1 MLSALKKL
9 ENIWKFRDYDVEYAK
24 IHFMPRDFLMFS
36 VGLEIHFPANIYLI
50 KVNNRNT
57 SKRYEICFKLTIKY
71 QKDVNFTPFS
81 SVSSVHFEQINVNW
95 AVT

>member
-1 MLSALKKL
+1 
-9 ENIWKFRDYDVEYAK
+9 
-24 IHFMPRDFLMFS
+24 MFS
-36 VGLEIHFPANIYLI
+36 VGLEIDFPANIYLI

-57 SKRYEICFKLTIKY
+57 SKRYEICLKLTIKY

-95 AVT
+95 AVTWQGLVKREEFKRKKNDTTF

>member
-1 MLSALKKL
+1 
-9 ENIWKFRDYDVEYAK
+9 
-24 IHFMPRDFLMFS
+24 MFS
-36 VGLEIHFPANIYLI
+36 VGLEIDFPANIYLI

-57 SKRYEICFKLTIKY
+57 SKRYEICLKLTIKY

-95 AVT
+95 AVTWHGLVKREEFKRKKNDTTF